1 MTWNFNRSHLRGMV
15 WCKYQVCVLVE
26 HGQRSVPYQMKRRT
40 HFHQR
45 RRGGQRTA
53 ARASQ
58 GRFILTLCSQAAGL
72 ALLALLVLPG
82 LAVR

>member
-1 MTWNFNRSHLRGMV
+1 MIVLMTRNSINHLRSMV
-15 WCKYQVCVLVE
+15 WCKCKECRAQC
-26 HGQRSVPYQMKRRT
+26 SVPYQMKRRT

-45 RRGGQRTA
+45 PAGRAAERQG

-58 GRFILTLCSQAAGL
+58 GRFILTLCSQPAGWTGT
-72 ALLALLVLPG
+72 AG

>member
-1 MTWNFNRSHLRGMV
+1 MNRNSINHLRSMV
-15 WCKYQVCVLVE
+15 WCKYKAWLLVE
-26 HGQRSVPYQMKRRT
+26 HRRSVPYQMKRRT

-45 RRGGQRTA
+45 PAGRAAERQG

-58 GRFILTLCSQAAGL
+58 GRFILTLCSQAAGWTGT
-72 ALLALLVLPG
+72 AG

>member
-15 WCKYQVCVLVE
+15 WCKYQVCLLVE
-26 HGQRSVPYQMKRRT
+26 HSQRSVPYQMKRRT

-53 ARASQ
+53 PGPAKD
-58 GRFILTLCSQAAGL
+58 
-72 ALLALLVLPG
+72 VLS
-82 LAVR
+82 

>member
-1 MTWNFNRSHLRGMV
+1 MTGNSINHLRSMV
-15 WCKYQVCVLVE
+15 WCKCKECRAQC
-26 HGQRSVPYQMKRRT
+26 SVPYQMKRRT

-72 ALLALLVLPG
+72 ALLALLVLPV